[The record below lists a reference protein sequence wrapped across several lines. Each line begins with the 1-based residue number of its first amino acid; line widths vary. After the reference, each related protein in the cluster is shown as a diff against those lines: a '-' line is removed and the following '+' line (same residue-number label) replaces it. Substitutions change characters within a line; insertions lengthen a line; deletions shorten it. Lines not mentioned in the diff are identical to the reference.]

1 MPRDTITNLGSRW
14 LRNSLG
20 LYVGEGL
27 REPLTSLGTLV
38 LFTSNPREHKHEN
51 VIRLLFLPPR
61 SLNTELKNLF
71 CHILAIFFLFP
82 THCKLC
88 GETFLLKII
97 TEVTTTS

>member
-20 LYVGEGL
+20 LCVGEGL

-38 LFTSNPREHKHEN
+38 LFTSNPQEHRHEN

-61 SLNTELKNLF
+61 SLNTEL
-71 CHILAIFFLFP
+71 
-82 THCKLC
+82 
-88 GETFLLKII
+88 LKIFSVI
-97 TEVTTTS
+97 F